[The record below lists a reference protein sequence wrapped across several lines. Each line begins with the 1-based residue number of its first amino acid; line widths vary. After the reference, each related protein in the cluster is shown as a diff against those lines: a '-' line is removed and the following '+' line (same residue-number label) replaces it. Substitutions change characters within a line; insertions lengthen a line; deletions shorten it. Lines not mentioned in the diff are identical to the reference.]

1 MKSRTAPG
9 AKVFNKDKE
18 RLPGYVR
25 DHSQTALSRWIPL
38 RAFCSA

>member
-18 RLPGYVR
+18 RLPGYVEGI
-25 DHSQTALSRWIPL
+25 TVKLL
-38 RAFCSA
+38 